1 VSPAGDNALV
11 SRAGL
16 PRLVGRARENGELDR
31 ELRRAAGGELR
42 CVLVVAEPGLGKSRL
57 TAELVSRHR
66 RWTTGLVAR
75 GHPLGATASFGL
87 WAEALE
93 HYLSQLQPDA
103 VRRLCGS
110 RLDDLSGLLGS
121 VAAVRGA
128 PPEREAPRLRL
139 LEGLTSLLRN
149 LSREAPL
156 IIVLDDVHL
165 ADASSMDALGYLARN
180 LAESPLLV
188 IATARPV
195 ELTNNE
201 LARETLLALE
211 QDGLL
216 RRLPLEPLDHG
227 QLRQLAEAVLAGGR
241 APDALVAW
249 LKDRSLGNP
258 LFAIGLMRSLID
270 GGGDLE
276 RPQLSRLPEE
286 LGERIQ
292 LRLSALSPPA
302 LATLELMAVL
312 GQRVAVDDLVQVSGR
327 PLERMAQ
334 LLSET
339 IEQRLVNEEE
349 RGRELEYEIS
359 HPLFQ
364 EAIYQRMTRARQR
377 AVHSQIARSLVAAGR
392 LAQAAPH
399 FVRSAGPGDQEAIA
413 TVLSAFRQAEERESH
428 GEAMVLLEALL
439 ALIPANDPRWLEALD
454 VMAEDPEWVGDHK
467 ADAYAAAGIEAMRRI
482 ERLVEGSSHL
492 GRRGLVKLRLT
503 NFLAFGA
510 GDLEEGE
517 RCARQALE
525 LFEQAGQ
532 SGRSRTAANEL
543 GWIRGLRGDL
553 PAQIEAATRAI
564 EAGDEAGDRV
574 LAMQALASLAWAS
587 IHLGRR
593 HDFES
598 SLRQAAEMAKA
609 EGRMYR
615 QTWCLSMLAWGLAA
629 TGRLGEANDLLAEA
643 RAGNPAYPDTVLLEI
658 TAWVDWMA
666 GRFDSS
672 AGSWL
677 QSAALN
683 RGALA
688 GRRGWGVPPA
698 VVSLAELGRLPEARS
713 HLTAAAARG
722 QWNFGLHTCRWADGV
737 LAEREGDA
745 GAAVDALAA
754 AARALIAD
762 DHLAFASFVLLDLA
776 ECGSRARY
784 AAEADWAAGELQSI
798 SERINEELPAGMA
811 ALASAWA
818 LLAHGG
824 RGAADHARRATA
836 RLEPLGCEIF
846 WGRAL
851 EALGLGLAAAD
862 RDASI
867 SALASAVAIFER
879 SGAGWRRDR
888 ANEAMRELGQA
899 GRRAA
904 GRHGGVALS
913 SRERDVAHLA
923 VEGLTARQIGER
935 LHIGE
940 RTVETHLA
948 NLYVKLGVE
957 SKRELLQHAEELG
970 LRSRLN
976 VGAQGE

>member
-1 VSPAGDNALV
+1 M

-31 ELRRAAGGELR
+31 ELRRAAGGELH
-42 CVLVVAEPGLGKSRL
+42 CVLVAAEPGLGKSRL
-57 TAELVSRHR
+57 TADLVSRHR

-180 LAESPLLV
+180 LAGSPVLV

-195 ELTNNE
+195 ELTSNQ

-216 RRLPLEPLDHG
+216 RRLPLEPLDRD
-227 QLRQLAEAVLAGGR
+227 QLRQLAEAVLSGRR

-249 LKDRSLGNP
+249 LHDRSLGNP

-276 RPQLSRLPEE
+276 RPQLSRLPDE
-286 LGERIQ
+286 LGERIE
-292 LRLSALSPPA
+292 LRLGVLSPPA

-312 GQRVAVDDLVQVSGR
+312 GQRVAVDDLVHVSGR

-339 IEQRLVNEEE
+339 IEQRLVIEGE

-377 AVHSQIARSLVAAGR
+377 AVHSQVARSLVAAGK

-413 TVLSAFRQAEERESH
+413 TVLGAFRQAEERESH

-439 ALIPANDPRWLEALD
+439 ALIPATDPRWLEVLD

-482 ERLVEGSSHL
+482 ERLVEGSSDL

-517 RCARQALE
+517 RCTRQALE

-532 SGRSRTAANEL
+532 SGRARTAANEL

-553 PAQIEAATRAI
+553 PAQIEAATLAI
-564 EAGDEAGDRV
+564 AAGDEAGDRV

-587 IHLGRR
+587 IHLGRH

-598 SLRQAAEMAKA
+598 SLRRAADMARA

-615 QTWCLSMLAWGLAA
+615 LTWCLSMLAMGLAA
-629 TGRLGEANDLLAEA
+629 GGRLGQADELLAEA

-658 TAWVDWMA
+658 TAWVDWIA

-698 VVSLAELGRLPEARS
+698 VVSLAELGRLAEARS
-713 HLTAAAARG
+713 HLTAASGRG

-776 ECGSRARY
+776 ECASRARY

-811 ALASAWA
+811 ALATAWA
-818 LLAHGG
+818 LLASGG
-824 RGAADHARRATA
+824 RGAADQARRAAA
-836 RLEPLGCEIF
+836 RLEPLGCEVF

-862 RDASI
+862 REASI
-867 SALASAVAIFER
+867 SALASAVALFER
-879 SGAGWRRDR
+879 SGADWRRDR

-913 SRERDVAHLA
+913 PRERDVAHLA

-957 SKRELLQHAEELG
+957 SKRDLLQHAEELG

-976 VGAQGE
+976 VGAQGG

>member
-1 VSPAGDNALV
+1 M
-11 SRAGL
+11 SRAAL
-16 PRLVGRARENGELDR
+16 PRLVGRAKESGELDR

-42 CVLVVAEPGLGKSRL
+42 SVLVVAEPGLGKSRL
-57 TAELVSRHR
+57 TAELASRHR
-66 RWTTGLVAR
+66 RWTTALVAR

-93 HYLSQLQPDA
+93 HHLAQLQPET
-103 VRRLCGS
+103 VRQLCGS

-121 VAAVRGA
+121 VAAVRGG

-149 LSREAPL
+149 LSRVAPL
-156 IIVLDDVHL
+156 IVVLDDVHL
-165 ADASSMDALGYLARN
+165 ADASSMDALGYLSRN
-180 LAESPLLV
+180 LAGSPVLV

-195 ELTNNE
+195 ELARNE

-216 RRLPLEPLDHG
+216 RRVPLQPLDHG
-227 QLRQLAEAVLAGGR
+227 QLRQLAEAVLMGGR
-241 APDALVAW
+241 APDALVDW
-249 LKDRSLGNP
+249 LQDRSLGNP

-270 GGGDLE
+270 GGGDIE
-276 RPQLSRLPEE
+276 RPQLARLPEE

-292 LRLSALSPPA
+292 LRLRVLSPSA

-312 GQRVAVDDLVQVSGR
+312 GQRVAVDDLVHVSGR
-327 PLERMAQ
+327 PLERMAE

-339 IEQRLVNEEE
+339 IEQRLVIEEE

-364 EAIYQRMTRARQR
+364 EAIYQGMSRARQR
-377 AVHSQIARSLVAAGR
+377 ALHSQIARSLVAAGR
-392 LAQAAPH
+392 LAQAAAH

-413 TVLSAFRQAEERESH
+413 AVLSAFRQAEERQSH

-439 ALIPANDPRWLEALD
+439 ALIPAADPRWLKVLD
-454 VMAEDPEWVGDHK
+454 VMAEDPEWVVDHK

-482 ERLVEGSSHL
+482 ERLVEASSDL
-492 GRRGLVKLRLT
+492 NRRGLVKLRLT

-532 SGRSRTAANEL
+532 SGRARTAANEL

-553 PAQIEAATRAI
+553 PAQVEAATLAI
-564 EAGDEAGDRV
+564 VAGDEAGDRV
-574 LAMQALASLAWAS
+574 LTMQALGSLAWAS

-593 HDFES
+593 HDSES
-598 SLRQAAEMAKA
+598 SLRRAVEMARA

-615 QTWCLSMLAWGLAA
+615 LTWCLSFLAFGQAA
-629 TGRLGEANDLLAEA
+629 EGRVGEARELLAEA

-658 TAWVDWMA
+658 AAWVEWIA

-677 QSAALN
+677 QSAAMN

-698 VVSLAELGRLPEARS
+698 VVSLAELGRLPEARL
-713 HLTAAAARG
+713 HLTAAAGRG
-722 QWNFGLHTCRWADGV
+722 QWNFALHMCRWADGV
-737 LAEREGDA
+737 LTEREGDA
-745 GAAVDALAA
+745 GAAVDALTA

-762 DHLAFASFVLLDLA
+762 GHLAFASFVLLDLA
-776 ECGSRARY
+776 ECASRARY
-784 AAEADWAAGELQSI
+784 ATAADWAAGELQSI
-798 SERINEELPAGMA
+798 SERIEDELQAGMA
-811 ALASAWA
+811 ALARAWA
-818 LLAHGG
+818 LLAGG
-824 RGAADHARRATA
+824 RGAAEQARMAAA
-836 RLEPLGCEIF
+836 RLEPLSCEVF
-846 WGRAL
+846 WGRAQ
-851 EALGLGLAAAD
+851 EALGLGLASAD
-862 RDASI
+862 REASI
-867 SALASAVAIFER
+867 SALASAVAIFDR

-913 SRERDVAHLA
+913 SRERDVALLA

-970 LRSRLN
+970 LRSRLD